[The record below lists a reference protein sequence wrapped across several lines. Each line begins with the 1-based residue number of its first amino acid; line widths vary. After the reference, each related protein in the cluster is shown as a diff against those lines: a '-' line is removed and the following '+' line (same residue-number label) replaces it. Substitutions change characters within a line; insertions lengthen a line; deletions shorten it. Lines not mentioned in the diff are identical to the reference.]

1 MYSILVTSFY
11 HFVKKGVFRYHKAIY
26 QQIKMFSVEI
36 RVDFIE
42 E

>member
-26 QQIKMFSVEI
+26 QQIKIAVEI